1 MLLLRLPGSFLLRY
15 ADRQFLALLFQEPP
29 RRTRFELQDG
39 TPNASEEVFSSLDE
53 IPMDVNHAHAAEE
66 AIELFFGFPHASQR
80 NHEKLHLNGYRSGSF
95 RLLD

>member
-1 MLLLRLPGSFLLRY
+1 MFWLRLPGSFLLRY

-39 TPNASEEVFSSLDE
+39 TPKREGVFSPLDE

-66 AIELFFGFPHASQR
+66 AIELFFGFAHASQG
-80 NHEKLHLNGYRSGSF
+80 NHEKLHLNGHRSGSF
-95 RLLD
+95 LLLD